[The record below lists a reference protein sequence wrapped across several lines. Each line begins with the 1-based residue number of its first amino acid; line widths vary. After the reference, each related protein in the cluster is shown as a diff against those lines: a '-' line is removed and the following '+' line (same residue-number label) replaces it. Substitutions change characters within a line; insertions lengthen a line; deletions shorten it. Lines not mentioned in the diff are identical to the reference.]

1 MQPLRPGARLAAAA
15 GLVRPGSRA
24 ADIGCDHGRLAAFLV
39 ESGRCPFVVAAD
51 LRPGPLEKARR
62 LAAARGLEGRVDCR
76 LGDGLSVL
84 RPGEVEDIVVAGMG
98 GETIAAILAAAPW
111 VRRPGCNL
119 VLLPASG
126 QPQLRR
132 WLCENGFALL
142 REVPVTE
149 GRYCYTVLQAAYT
162 GERVSPGPLF
172 CWLGLLRGQR
182 GPAAKAYFAKLLR
195 QLEKELRG
203 RERAGETGL
212 EGLRRLTEEIGKEL
226 AECRE

>member
-1 MQPLRPGARLAAAA
+1 MRPLAPGARLAAAA

-24 ADIGCDHGRLAAFLV
+24 ADIGCDHGRLAVFLA

-51 LRPGPLEKARR
+51 LRPGPLEKARQ
-62 LAAARGLEGRVDCR
+62 LVAARGLTGRVDCR

-84 RPGEVEDIVVAGMG
+84 RPGEVEDVVIAGMG
-98 GETIAAILAAAPW
+98 GETIAGILAAAPW
-111 VRRPGCNL
+111 VRRQGCNL

-126 QPQLRR
+126 QPELRR
-132 WLCENGFALL
+132 WLCGNGFALL
-142 REVPVTE
+142 REIPVAE

-162 GERVSPGPLF
+162 GEQVSPGPLF

-182 GPAAKAYFAKLLR
+182 GPAAEAYFAKLLR
-195 QLEKELRG
+195 QLEKELCG
-203 RERAGETGL
+203 RERAGETDL
-212 EGLRRLTEEIGKEL
+212 DALRRLADEIGREL